1 MVTVKYRFDSE
12 TRLNKEYESTLS
24 YCQGTILD
32 KKEFMITMDG
42 GGGLSTSRWEPSS
55 ADGDGG
61 RMGVGGTAEREGDG
75 GGNNNSRR
83 RTVMSARLRWGS
95 VELCVQT

>member
-1 MVTVKYRFDSE
+1 VVTVKYRFDSE

-42 GGGLSTSRWEPSS
+42 GGGLSTSRWEPS

-75 GGNNNSRR
+75 GGNNNSRW
-83 RTVMSARLRWGS
+83 RTVMSVRLRWGS

>member
-1 MVTVKYRFDSE
+1 MATADEWVSV
-12 TRLNKEYESTLS
+12 
-24 YCQGTILD
+24 
-32 KKEFMITMDG
+32 
-42 GGGLSTSRWEPSS
+42 GLQS
-55 ADGDGG
+55 AK
-61 RMGVGGTAEREGDG
+61 GDG